1 MHNINDLIVSKW
13 GAQMMGY
20 KFPCSIGRGGIGI
33 KTQEGD
39 GITPSGIW
47 EIEFVMARQDRLRCS
62 ASYKINIRDTW
73 SDDPKDPNYNQLSKV
88 NNLYSFEN
96 LWRADSVYDLV
107 AVTNFNRKTIRPG
120 LGSAIFLHAWRQPRY
135 PTEGCVA
142 FSRQNLIWILNNWGK
157 KSKII
162 IRS

>member
-1 MHNINDLIVSKW
+1 MS
-13 GAQMMGY
+13 
-20 KFPCSIGRGGIGI
+20 
-33 KTQEGD
+33 TQ
-39 GITPSGIW
+39 
-47 EIEFVMARQDRLRCS
+47 Q
-62 ASYKINIRDTW
+62 
-73 SDDPKDPNYNQLSKV
+73 DPKDPNYNQLSKI

-96 LWRADSVYDLV
+96 LWRSDPIYDLV
-107 AVTNFNRKTIRPG
+107 AVTNFNRRTIKPG

-162 IRS
+162 IRG

>member
-1 MHNINDLIVSKW
+1 MQNINNLIITKW
-13 GAQMMGY
+13 GAYMKGY
-20 KFPCSIGRGGIGI
+20 NFPCSIGRGGIGI
-33 KTQEGD
+33 KNHEGD

-47 EIEFVMARQDRLRCS
+47 EIDFVMIRPDRIKFS
-62 ASYKINIRDTW
+62 TDYQIKIRDGW
-73 SDDPKDPNYNQLSKV
+73 SDDPKDPSYNKLRKT
-88 NNLYSFEN
+88 NTLYSFEN

-135 PTEGCVA
+135 PTEGCIA
-142 FSRQNLIWILNNWGK
+142 FSRQNLIWILKNWGK

-162 IRS
+162 VRS